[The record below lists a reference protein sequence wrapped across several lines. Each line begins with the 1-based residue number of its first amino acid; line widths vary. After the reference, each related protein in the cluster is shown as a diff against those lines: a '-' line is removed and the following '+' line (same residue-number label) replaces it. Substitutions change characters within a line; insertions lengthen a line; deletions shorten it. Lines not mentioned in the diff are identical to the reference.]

1 MLQLNISCT
10 FEIIPLE
17 KKNTSP
23 KKEKNGGG
31 NSGNSQKLINYL
43 RLQDWDVLGY
53 AYALIIKSYFYKNQ
67 EQR

>member
-10 FEIIPLE
+10 LASIPLE
-17 KKNTSP
+17 KKIHHQ
-23 KKEKNGGG
+23 KRENGGG

-53 AYALIIKSYFYKNQ
+53 AYALIIKRYFYKNQ

>member
-10 FEIIPLE
+10 FEIIPKYIT
-17 KKNTSP
+17 KKR
-23 KKEKNGGG
+23 ENGGG

-53 AYALIIKSYFYKNQ
+53 AYALIIKRYFYKNQ